1 MKKITLN
8 ETKNVLFRNELDE
21 LLGKVGLISTK
32 VLAKDLINRYSILN
46 DAKYFS
52 WGVLHNYLV
61 FVSANKYLKIL
72 GAPLRFIHCNL
83 KDSQNKVLKI

>member
-32 VLAKDLINRYSILN
+32 VLAKDLINRYSIFLEG
-46 DAKYFS
+46 Y
-52 WGVLHNYLV
+52 YT
-61 FVSANKYLKIL
+61 I
-72 GAPLRFIHCNL
+72 I
-83 KDSQNKVLKI
+83 

>member
-52 WGVLHNYLV
+52 
-61 FVSANKYLKIL
+61 
-72 GAPLRFIHCNL
+72 
-83 KDSQNKVLKI
+83 